1 MVCLSLP
8 LDDKMFRVH
17 EFHWW
22 EVLSVSSSF
31 CTVRGKPDPQRG
43 GSSGP
48 EPGPSHQPHQPRQP
62 ALLTYLPWIHCPVSS
77 QFSPPNLLSSFSS
90 CPDLLCP
97 YSLSTVPPIFHPV
110 GSLSS
115 TSQAESCGL
124 TSTWKALFGLE
135 SPLLTCLPSLVWQGR
150 SEFHRNET
158 SWNVPEEPPGWKAP
172 RHMQSSQV
180 SLVAL
185 YSSRYQ
191 KKMLPI
197 SKAVTKM
204 GPRKAQP
211 LSSL

>member
-8 LDDKMFRVH
+8 LDDKMLRVH
-17 EFHWW
+17 EFQWW
-22 EVLSVSSSF
+22 EVLSVLSSF
-31 CTVRGKPDPQRG
+31 CTVCGKPDLCGVGHQGQSLAPASSHTCH
-43 GSSGP
+43 GSWHSSLISP
-48 EPGPSHQPHQPRQP
+48 ESIAQLAPNFPLQISYPPLVP
-62 ALLTYLPWIHCPVSS
+62 AQTYCALTV
-77 QFSPPNLLSSFSS
+77 
-90 CPDLLCP
+90 
-97 YSLSTVPPIFHPV
+97 STVQPIFHPV

-135 SPLLTCLPSLVWQGR
+135 SPFLTCLPSLVWQGR

-172 RHMQSSQV
+172 KHMQSSQV

-185 YSSRYQ
+185 YGSRYQ

-211 LSSL
+211 LSLL